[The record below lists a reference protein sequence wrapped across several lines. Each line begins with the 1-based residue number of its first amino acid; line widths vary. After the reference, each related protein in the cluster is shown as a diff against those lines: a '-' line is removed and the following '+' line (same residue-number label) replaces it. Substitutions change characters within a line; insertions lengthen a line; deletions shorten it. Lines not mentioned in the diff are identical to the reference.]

1 MRKDKKQG
9 WGHKT
14 EPATKLLKMSEIMG
28 SALGGSQF
36 GSKLSAYQPMASPQ
50 QLNLLVSI
58 LGEWRGQ
65 GEGWGGG
72 IQASLANSLLIWL
85 HVGVDLNT
93 SGIENIL
100 DCVSLKH
107 SSSTIVPRQDACKYW
122 KTLTSEKRQA
132 WLAKNRTLT
141 VCEAV
146 VSLFFSI
153 I

>member
-1 MRKDKKQG
+1 
-9 WGHKT
+9 
-14 EPATKLLKMSEIMG
+14 MG

-107 SSSTIVPRQDACKYW
+107 SSTIVLRQDACKYQ

-141 VCEAV
+141 LCEAV